1 VKGFFSKT
9 QRPEVLQDRSYP
21 RRWYGFVKSETTAI
35 QPMSYPGGGLA
46 EKGRCRLRTVQ
57 AAGPALDCGGVGQT
71 IRILEL
77 RQRLFPRT
85 VLRKAQPQ
93 CLAARQQA
101 VMRVREREHRKE
113 GEGHPAIG
121 TAAAP
126 DPNPVVMLVV
136 GLLAAPTVTNDRIVF
151 TERAS
156 AYDGLVAVFR
166 PIGCNLVR
174 RDGNWDKVD
183 RASQGFRHCLRPA
196 KIPAGS
202 GAPPPDEKS
211 N

>member
-1 VKGFFSKT
+1 
-9 QRPEVLQDRSYP
+9 
-21 RRWYGFVKSETTAI
+21 
-35 QPMSYPGGGLA
+35 
-46 EKGRCRLRTVQ
+46 
-57 AAGPALDCGGVGQT
+57 
-71 IRILEL
+71 
-77 RQRLFPRT
+77 
-85 VLRKAQPQ
+85 
-93 CLAARQQA
+93 
-101 VMRVREREHRKE
+101 
-113 GEGHPAIG
+113 
-121 TAAAP
+121 
-126 DPNPVVMLVV
+126 MLVV